1 MTWLIHLIVGWIASA
16 FALWVVA
23 QIIPGI
29 RIRDFRA
36 ALIATII
43 IGVVNAIVGPVAK
56 FIALPLTIIT
66 LGLFLLVVNAFL
78 LKLAS
83 VFTPGFQV
91 EGFLAALIGSV
102 ILTLLTTVL
111 RGIANSAIWGI
122 VFM

>member
-1 MTWLIHLIVGWIASA
+1 MWLLHIIVGWIASA
-16 FALWVVA
+16 LALWVVA

-43 IGVVNAIVGPVAK
+43 IGVVNAIVGPVAR
-56 FIALPLTIIT
+56 FIAFPLTIIT
-66 LGLFLLVVNAFL
+66 LGLFRLVINAFL

-83 VFTPGFQV
+83 FFTPGFQV
-91 EGFLAALIGSV
+91 EGFLAAVIGSV
-102 ILTLLTTVL
+102 ILTLLATVL
-111 RGIANSAIWGI
+111 GAIANSAIWGI

>member
-1 MTWLIHLIVGWIASA
+1 MWLLHAIVGWIASA
-16 FALWVVA
+16 LALWVVA

-29 RIRDFRA
+29 RVRDFRA

-43 IGVVNAIVGPVAK
+43 IGVVNAVVGPVAR
-56 FIALPLTIIT
+56 FIALPLTIVT

-83 VFTPGFQV
+83 LFTPGFQV
-91 EGFLAALIGSV
+91 QGFLAALIGSV
-102 ILTLLTTVL
+102 ILTLLTSVL
-111 RGIANSAIWGI
+111 RAIANSAIWGI

>member
-1 MTWLIHLIVGWIASA
+1 MWLLHVIVGWIASA
-16 FALWVVA
+16 LALWVVA

-29 RIRDFRA
+29 RVRDFRA

-43 IGVVNAIVGPVAK
+43 IGIVNAIVGPVAR
-56 FIALPLTIIT
+56 FIALPLTIVT

-83 VFTPGFQV
+83 LFTPGFEV
-91 EGFLAALIGSV
+91 HGFLSALVGSV

-111 RGIANSAIWGI
+111 RAIMNSALLGVVI
-122 VFM
+122 VQ

>member
-1 MTWLIHLIVGWIASA
+1 MWLLQIIVGWIASA
-16 FALWVVA
+16 AALWIVA

-43 IGVVNAIVGPVAK
+43 IGVVNAIIGPVAR
-56 FIALPLTIIT
+56 FIAFPLTIIT
-66 LGLFLLVVNAFL
+66 LGLFLLVINAFL

-83 VFTPGFQV
+83 LFTAGFEV
-91 EGFLAALIGSV
+91 HVFLAALIGSV
-102 ILTLLTTVL
+102 VLTLLTSVL
-111 RGIANSAIWGI
+111 RAIANSAIWGM